1 MSDGASGG
9 RVDGG
14 LARAGEPGL
23 APARERWSWAL
34 YDFANTIFSM
44 NVATYYFNV
53 WLISDLGASSTQV
66 TLGNTLSSLLVVL
79 SIPILGAISDAR
91 RRRVPWVIGFTL
103 LSCLATAAIGIIG
116 HEMVP
121 LVGECVEGAAP
132 RDAGWRVGG
141 SALFFV
147 VSAFV
152 VANYAYQGA
161 IPFYN
166 AMLSELAPPAQRGRL
181 SGIGTAVGYLG
192 SIVGIALT
200 APFFNGTL
208 PVLGPLPDRFV
219 SAIRGIVPFTQHGGR
234 VASFVPTGLFFLLF
248 SLPLFF
254 FCRDHD
260 PACGRAS
267 IDWRAAF
274 RSLRDT
280 FRRSRDYPGSRRFI
294 LASLMYQD
302 AIGTIISFFAVY
314 AVKVVGFDKGAEI
327 SLFVVLTVPAVIGSY
342 VAGHIVDRIGPKRTM
357 LATIVAWIVLL
368 AALIAFPDRT
378 AFWVIGSCIGFIF
391 GNVWTAERPLL
402 LSLVPREEAG
412 QFFGFMVL
420 SARAA
425 AIVGPMLWAAAVDL
439 LEEPRGVRFA
449 YRVAVATVG
458 AGFVGALILLAG
470 VPDRFRRET
479 ARSASA

>member
-1 MSDGASGG
+1 VTGDRSALPS
-9 RVDGG
+9 R
-14 LARAGEPGL
+14 REPTEL

-53 WLISDLGASSTQV
+53 WLISDLGSSSTKV
-66 TLGNTLSSLLVVL
+66 TLGNTLSSILVVL
-79 SIPILGAISDAR
+79 SIPIFGAISDAR
-91 RRRVPWVIGFTL
+91 RRRVPWVVGFTL
-103 LSCLATAAIGIIG
+103 ISCLATAAIGVIG
-116 HEMVP
+116 HALVP
-121 LVGECVEGAAP
+121 LVGECIEGGAVRDASWHIGGAA
-132 RDAGWRVGG
+132 
-141 SALFFV
+141 LFWV
-147 VSAFV
+147 VAAFV

-166 AMLSELAPPAQRGRL
+166 AMLSDLAPPAQRGRL
-181 SGIGTAVGYLG
+181 SGIGTAIGYLG

-208 PVLGPLPDRFV
+208 PVIGEMPQSFV
-219 SAIRGIVPFTQHGGR
+219 ATIRAIVPFTAHGGR
-234 VASFVPTGLFFLLF
+234 VASFVPTGIFFLLF

-260 PACGRAS
+260 PARDKHS
-267 IDWRAAF
+267 IDWRSAF
-274 RSLRDT
+274 RSLRET
-280 FRRSRDYPGSRRFI
+280 FRRSREYPGARRFI

-314 AVKVVGFDKGAEI
+314 AVKVVGFDKGKEI
-327 SLFVVLTVPAVIGSY
+327 SLFVVLTLPAVVGSFL
-342 VAGHIVDRIGPKRTM
+342 AGHVVDRIGPKRTM
-357 LATIVAWIVLL
+357 VATLVGWIVLL
-368 AALIAFPDRT
+368 VALIVFPERN
-378 AFWVIGSCIGFIF
+378 AFWIIGLFVGFIF

-425 AIVGPMLWAAAVDL
+425 AIVGPLLWAAAVDL
-439 LEEPRGVRFA
+439 LEEPFGTRFA
-449 YRVAVATVG
+449 YGVAVATVG
-458 AGFVGALILLAG
+458 LGFVGALLLLLG
-470 VPDRFRRET
+470 VPDRFGREGSPAT
-479 ARSASA
+479 ND